1 MTLTTAITK
10 TDVDTYISLKKQA
23 DDLDKQIK
31 ELQVKFKI
39 KGVASHPGTRGIVEV
54 SEAAGRKTTDWD
66 KVQTFV
72 RIPEDVLAKCTKT
85 GESSF
90 RMTIKPL

>member
-1 MTLTTAITK
+1 MTQQITK

-31 ELQVKFKI
+31 DLQLKFKVH
-39 KGVASHPGTRGIVEV
+39 GSGDYTGTRGVVVVAET
-54 SEAAGRKTTDWD
+54 EGRQTTDW
-66 KVQTFV
+66 KLVQTFV

-85 GESSF
+85 GEASF
-90 RMTIKPL
+90 RMTIKAL

>member
-1 MTLTTAITK
+1 MTQQITK

-31 ELQVKFKI
+31 DLQLKFKVQ
-39 KGVASHPGTRGIVEV
+39 GNGEFVGTRGVV
-54 SEAAGRKTTDWD
+54 VVAEAAGKKTTDW
-66 KVQTFV
+66 KLVQTFV

-85 GESSF
+85 GEASF
-90 RMTIKPL
+90 RMTIKAL